1 MLVSKNNVKLIQ
13 EIKLIKE
20 SLTEHTEKLERSFTE
35 NNLLKE
41 ELKLMEDIIEKWK
54 SNDNMNQQSNIISI
68 EEYNRL
74 QHKVR
79 DHKNY
84 IGKLEVQIYN
94 LKAEIEDMQ
103 SLIDNKIKAKTDS
116 SVSIVK
122 KEYESAINQ

>member
-20 SLTEHTEKLERSFTE
+20 SLIEHTEKLERSFTE

-41 ELKLMEDIIEKWK
+41 ELKLMEDNFEQWK

-74 QHKVR
+74 QHEVR

-84 IGKLEVQIYN
+84 IGKLEVQI
-94 LKAEIEDMQ
+94 
-103 SLIDNKIKAKTDS
+103 
-116 SVSIVK
+116 
-122 KEYESAINQ
+122 